1 VSERIQ
7 RVNQLIKRELGPIIL
22 KEIEFP
28 PGVLVTL
35 TRVETSVGLKQAK
48 IYVSAI
54 PRIKLEI
61 VLKILNHRIYLLQQ
75 KLNKRLRMRPLPKIM
90 FVEEKETSEAGRI
103 EEILEE
109 LKSGGK

>member
-1 VSERIQ
+1 MSERIQ

-28 PGVLVTL
+28 SGVLTTV
-35 TRVETSVGLKQAK
+35 TRVETSIDLKQAK
-48 IYVSAI
+48 IYVSAM
-54 PRIKLEI
+54 PRIKLDV
-61 VLKILNHRIYLLQQ
+61 VLKILNHQVYALQQ
-75 KLNKRLRMRPLPKIM
+75 KLNKRLRMRPLPKII

-109 LKSGGK
+109 LKSDEK

>member
-1 VSERIQ
+1 MSERIQ

-28 PGVLVTL
+28 SGVLVTL

-54 PRIKLEI
+54 PRIKLDI
-61 VLKILNHRIYLLQQ
+61 VLKILNRQIHPLQQ
-75 KLNKRLRMRPLPKIM
+75 KLNKRLRMRPLPKII
-90 FVEEKETSEAGRI
+90 FVEEKETVKAGEI
-103 EEILEE
+103 EKILIG
-109 LKSGGK
+109 LNSKR